1 MEPQNYKIVLGT
13 WADLERDAASVR
25 EEVFIQEQ
33 GVSVEEEMDQR
44 DPACIHAVAY
54 GPDGTA
60 AGTGRLLPDG
70 HIGRMAV
77 RKPHRGKG
85 VGALLLAQLVDEA
98 RRRGH
103 LQVELAAQVHAQAF
117 YAAQGFVAEG
127 PVFLDAG
134 IDHVNMR
141 RVLTA

>member
-44 DPACIHAVAY
+44 DPACIHVVAY
-54 GPDGTA
+54 GLDGTA
-60 AGTGRLLPDG
+60 VGTGRLLPDG